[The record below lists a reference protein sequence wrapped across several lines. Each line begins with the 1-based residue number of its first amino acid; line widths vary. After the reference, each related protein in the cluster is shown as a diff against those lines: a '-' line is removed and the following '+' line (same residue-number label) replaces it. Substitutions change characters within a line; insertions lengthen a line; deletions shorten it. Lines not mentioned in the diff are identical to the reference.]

1 MAQGSSGSNAKQH
14 FTEAEIAEKVKAV
27 LAELL
32 EIDVGDIQDQT
43 RLTDDLGADS
53 LLYLELFEELKDAF
67 NLGLD
72 LHEIGRYATRH
83 PVATVK
89 ELTGLVKLYIEKG
102 DELLRELDEERVDSA
117 Q

>member
-1 MAQGSSGSNAKQH
+1 MAHEASGTNAKQP
-14 FTEAEIAEKVKAV
+14 FTDTEIAEKVKTV

-32 EIDVGDIQDQT
+32 DIDADDIKDQT

-53 LLYLELFEELKDAF
+53 LFYLELFEELKDAF

-72 LHEIGRYATRH
+72 LHDIGRYATRH

-89 ELTGLVKLYIEKG
+89 ELTELVKLYIEKG
-102 DELLRELDEERVDSA
+102 DELLKELE
-117 Q
+117 